1 LNSTIEDIFYSL
13 LQEAQ
18 TFPSY
23 DDWDA
28 GYIAGLNAALYMIKE
43 VYGFDMDAR
52 QD

>member
-28 GYIAGLNAALYMIKE
+28 GYIAGLNSALEKIQE
-43 VYGFDMDAR
+43 VYGFDMDTR